1 MREHRANVAHFSL
14 FLTVLPPRFHPYLL
28 SPLQG
33 PLLLSS
39 YYFLP
44 FSRCTAAQCFVY
56 LSLPI
61 FFFFLSF
68 FPPPFSVHFWSKSD
82 AINQRDYKA
91 SSGSGD
97 CSLFWVLRDGEKLCI
112 GRRYRKMKRCSCII
126 QTPFSHS
133 PLPSQ
138 VTTSFDDTCRCSCG
152 FSPADLS
159 FGLTVK
165 FYTPPAR
172 EGERGRD
179 SPTLDDCLLATRYA
193 CKFIQECET
202 DLSTYWTLREN

>member
-1 MREHRANVAHFSL
+1 M
-14 FLTVLPPRFHPYLL
+14 
-28 SPLQG
+28 
-33 PLLLSS
+33 
-39 YYFLP
+39 
-44 FSRCTAAQCFVY
+44 
-56 LSLPI
+56 
-61 FFFFLSF
+61 
-68 FPPPFSVHFWSKSD
+68 
-82 AINQRDYKA
+82 
-91 SSGSGD
+91 
-97 CSLFWVLRDGEKLCI
+97 FWVLRDGEKLCI

-193 CKFIQECET
+193 CKFSRL
-202 DLSTYWTLREN
+202 LSNGNILFVLSSCFVEHKSSSRFFLWFGK